1 MVLLPGAKF
10 LPELREPLYRGDR
23 RNKNEWNAQG
33 RACNT
38 LVCPQACKGLDDGS
52 LVSEPALTRPIY
64 HVEVARPRPV
74 FFFCGLCSFSFF
86 QIKETSLLLGSYS
99 RKKESTTQSED
110 YAVGGQKDPPFYSS
124 FTLK

>member
-74 FFFCGLCSFSFF
+74 FFCLIRHTVGIGFRNRFFTAWGRFLC
-86 QIKETSLLLGSYS
+86 LV
-99 RKKESTTQSED
+99 STHVLTKQS
-110 YAVGGQKDPPFYSS
+110 KSWR
-124 FTLK
+124 